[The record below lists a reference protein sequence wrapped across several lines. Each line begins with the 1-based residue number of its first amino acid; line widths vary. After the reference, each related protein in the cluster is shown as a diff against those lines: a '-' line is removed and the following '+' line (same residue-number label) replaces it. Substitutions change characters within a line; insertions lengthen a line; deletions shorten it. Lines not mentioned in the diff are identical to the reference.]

1 MTQKKLQSFA
11 VQYFKK
17 SLTDNKMNQND
28 LAANLD
34 MSRQTVSNYLTDKT
48 ELTLNMFERF
58 SEAINISI
66 VDLILKYANEVLD
79 LNKSPFFVEESKAMY
94 STSSERLKHLEEN
107 VKLLKSENAVLHEA
121 LEDKKKIISLLEGSG
136 VKSKQTGS

>member
-1 MTQKKLQSFA
+1 MTQKNLQSFA

-66 VDLILKYANEVLD
+66 VDLILKYANDIHYIDQTLAW
-79 LNKSPFFVEESKAMY
+79 KSPF
-94 STSSERLKHLEEN
+94 HLSIPHIELYN
-107 VKLLKSENAVLHEA
+107 HHAHIAYN
-121 LEDKKKIISLLEGSG
+121 
-136 VKSKQTGS
+136 